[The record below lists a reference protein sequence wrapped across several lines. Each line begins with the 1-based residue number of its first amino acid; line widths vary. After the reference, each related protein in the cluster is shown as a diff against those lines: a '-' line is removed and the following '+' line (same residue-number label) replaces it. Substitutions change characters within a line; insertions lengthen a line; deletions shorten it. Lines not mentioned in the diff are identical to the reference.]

1 VYNYI
6 FVVIAMNKKQIFK
19 PRNPLIAP
27 LLFKKSGAHRKSNKA
42 VRRAET
48 QKVRKECGL

>member
-1 VYNYI
+1 
-6 FVVIAMNKKQIFK
+6 MNKKQEFK
-19 PRNPLIAP
+19 PRNYLVPA